1 MAEPVSKL
9 PLYSHSVTLDSEKC
23 KGCTNCIK
31 GCPTEAIRV
40 RKGRATIME
49 YRCIDCG
56 ECIRSCP
63 YRAKK
68 AISDPLDIIFQY
80 DWKVAIPAPAL
91 YGQFDAKYSLGSLL
105 SGLTLIGFDEVCEV
119 SASADAMAQAT
130 RAELAIRARTGG
142 EREVPAISSSC
153 PAVLRYIQIRYPSLI
168 DAVLPLISP
177 MEHAARLVK
186 SRLAACGK
194 NVGVFFIS
202 PCAAK
207 VTDVRSPL
215 GHVQSSVDGVIAI
228 KDIYLQLRAALSKVG
243 TELRPTGSAAGI
255 SWARAEGEAEAVGEG
270 RRITVDGM
278 DQVMAVLE
286 AAENGKLKDIAF
298 IEAMAC
304 KSGCIGG
311 PLCVEAP
318 FIAKNRIRQLAAQQA
333 ADPICQGHPGALNK
347 GLAGLATSW
356 SEQVRPRREE
366 LFSADM
372 NQAMAMESAMDEML
386 TTLPGL
392 DCGSCGAPT
401 CRALAEDIVRAKAI
415 RNDCVFKLRESVRKL
430 AAEMLE
436 LEQINPPGLDRV

>member
-1 MAEPVSKL
+1 MFDGFDKL
-9 PLYSHSVTLDSEKC
+9 PLYSHSVTLDPDKC

-56 ECIRSCP
+56 ECIRNCP

-68 AISDPLDIIFQY
+68 ALSDPLDIIFKY

-91 YGQFDAKYSLGSLL
+91 YGQFDTKYSLGTLL
-105 SGLTLIGFDEVCEV
+105 SGLTLIGFDEVYEV
-119 SASADAMAQAT
+119 SASADAMTTAT
-130 RAELAIRARTGG
+130 QIELNRVASGAG
-142 EREVPAISSSC
+142 ERELPSISSSC
-153 PAVLRYIQIRYPSLI
+153 PAVLRYIQIRYPSLLE
-168 DAVLPLISP
+168 AVLPLISP
-177 MEHAARLVK
+177 MEHAARTVK
-186 SRLAACGK
+186 ARLQETRK

-215 GHVQSSVDGVIAI
+215 GTVSSSVDGVIAI

-243 TELRPTGSAAGI
+243 TEIKPQGTAAGI
-255 SWARAEGEAEAVGEG
+255 SWARAEGEAEAVGEK

-286 AAENGKLKDIAF
+286 AAENGKLKDVSF

-318 FIAKNRIRQLAAQQA
+318 FIAKANIRSQA
-333 ADPICQGHPGALNK
+333 EKYTLLEPELGESAVNVHW
-347 GLAGLATSW
+347 T
-356 SEQVRPRREE
+356 EQVKPRRED
-366 LFSADM
+366 LFSTDM
-372 NQAMAMESAMDEML
+372 NEALTMEAAMEDMIAS
-386 TTLPGL
+386 LPGL

-401 CRALAEDIVRAKAI
+401 CRALAEDIVRGKALK
-415 RNDCVFKLRESVRKL
+415 NDCVFKLRESVRKL
-430 AAEMLE
+430 AAEMFE
-436 LEQINPPGLDRV
+436 LEQINPPGLDRGG